1 MGGQRRRQGNT
12 TLGGNFFNNSYK
24 YVSGDLRLREL
35 TAKKAPGSRRDVM
48 TSIFDVPLEESV
60 DTLKRVLPL
69 MTAQKVP
76 TIPQNYAIWY
86 DYVTNRNDELSRAL
100 ESYIE
105 DGRGFDAEACRSFYQ
120 RFFLAEINAEVDA
133 IQNAV
138 RDAVGSMLNE
148 LGSLGDGVG
157 RYAGVLDDC
166 GQRLKADIS
175 PEDLQTL
182 ITAIA
187 DETARAQQQNVEA
200 ENALKAMSNELNELR
215 SQVDRLSR
223 DSRTDPLTGVGN
235 RRSFDEALTQLTREA
250 KSNNTPLCLIM
261 ADIDFF
267 KVFND
272 THGHPLGDK
281 VLRSVAIE
289 IEQCVKG
296 RDRLAR
302 YGGEEF
308 AILLPATPLPGAILL
323 AESIRAIIEV
333 LRVRDFDG
341 NEVEPV
347 TLSLGVSQLRP
358 EEDSLQF
365 LNRADDCLYLSKQNG
380 RNCVSDESQ
389 LNPH

>member
-1 MGGQRRRQGNT
+1 M
-12 TLGGNFFNNSYK
+12 S
-24 YVSGDLRLREL
+24 S
-35 TAKKAPGSRRDVM
+35 
-48 TSIFDVPLEESV
+48 
-60 DTLKRVLPL
+60 
-69 MTAQKVP
+69 
-76 TIPQNYAIWY
+76 
-86 DYVTNRNDELSRAL
+86 ELS
-100 ESYIE
+100 
-105 DGRGFDAEACRSFYQ
+105 
-120 RFFLAEINAEVDA
+120 
-133 IQNAV
+133 
-138 RDAVGSMLNE
+138 
-148 LGSLGDGVG
+148 
-157 RYAGVLDDC
+157 
-166 GQRLKADIS
+166 
-175 PEDLQTL
+175 
-182 ITAIA
+182 
-187 DETARAQQQNVEA
+187 
-200 ENALKAMSNELNELR
+200 ELR

-389 LNPH
+389 LTPH